1 MRPAAPSKLTLEQAY
16 EASYLWLFHIDQAPT
31 QVDEQPPEM
40 VQLLSDEILT
50 WVRAGPEVTQKAILA
65 FLQVDDEER
74 RKVIISAGGYSP
86 GAISIGE
93 SQGVALFSLG
103 IDGSVHPETGHAI
116 MMMPNESPPAPF
128 AIPLEEQ
135 DPDGRPQWGT
145 TKFDSDVWVD
155 CPECGTNQH
164 ISLKSCRVCGT
175 NLAIESSAA
184 PPKEITYTCRV
195 CGSHDVAVSDG
206 RGPEVEPERDP
217 PSNGSYDKFDQR
229 R

>member
-16 EASYLWLFHIDQAPT
+16 EAAYLWLFHIDQAPHG
-31 QVDEQPPEM
+31 VDEQPPEM
-40 VQLLSDEILT
+40 VELVSDEILT
-50 WVRAGPEVTQKAILA
+50 WVRAGGEVTQKAILA
-65 FLQVDDEER
+65 FLQVDGEER
-74 RKVIISAGGYSP
+74 RKVIISAAGFSP

-103 IDGSVHPETGHAI
+103 PDGSVHPETGHAI
-116 MMMPNESPPAPF
+116 MMMPNDAPPAPF
-128 AIPLEEQ
+128 SIPLEDEQ
-135 DPDGRPQWGT
+135 PDGRPQWGT

-175 NLAIESSAA
+175 TLVTKSSTTTA
-184 PPKEITYTCRV
+184 PSEPTYTCRV
-195 CGSHDVAVSDG
+195 CGSHDIAVTTETSET
-206 RGPEVEPERDP
+206 PEDDDAPKTLQH
-217 PSNGSYDKFDQR
+217 DKFDAR